1 MDNLIEANEKLIN
14 TVKSL
19 IVKIK
24 DLRNE
29 NENLGMQLNSSQ
41 SAMILTNEQKA
52 EIEKLLVETKEVL
65 EDSPLLG
72 QTV

>member
-19 IVKIK
+19 ITKIK

-29 NENLGMQLNSSQ
+29 NENLKIQLNSSQ

-65 EDSPLLG
+65 EDNPLVG

>member
-19 IVKIK
+19 IIKIK

-29 NENLGMQLNSSQ
+29 NENLRMQLNSSQ

>member
-14 TVKSL
+14 TIKGL

-29 NENLGMQLNSSQ
+29 NENLRMQLNSSQ

>member
-19 IVKIK
+19 IAKIK

-29 NENLGMQLNSSQ
+29 NENLRMQLNSSQ
-41 SAMILTNEQKA
+41 SAMILTDEQKT

-65 EDSPLLG
+65 EHPLVG
-72 QTV
+72 QAL

>member
-19 IVKIK
+19 IAKIK

-29 NENLGMQLNSSQ
+29 NENLRMQLNSSQ
-41 SAMILTNEQKA
+41 SAMILTDEQKT

-65 EDSPLLG
+65 ENPLVG
-72 QTV
+72 QAV

>member
-1 MDNLIEANEKLIN
+1 MDNLIEANEKLID

-19 IVKIK
+19 VAKIK

-29 NENLGMQLNSSQ
+29 NENLRMQLNSSQ

-65 EDSPLLG
+65 ENPLVG

>member
-29 NENLGMQLNSSQ
+29 NENLRMQLNSSQ

>member
-29 NENLGMQLNSSQ
+29 NENLKLQLNNSQ

>member
-19 IVKIK
+19 IAKIK

-29 NENLGMQLNSSQ
+29 NENLRMQLNSSQ
-41 SAMILTNEQKA
+41 SAMILTDEQKA

-65 EDSPLLG
+65 ENPLVG
-72 QTV
+72 QAV

>member
-1 MDNLIEANEKLIN
+1 MDNLIEANEKLID

-19 IVKIK
+19 IAKIK

-29 NENLGMQLNSSQ
+29 NENLRMQLNSSQ

-65 EDSPLLG
+65 ENPLVG
-72 QTV
+72 QAV

>member
-1 MDNLIEANEKLIN
+1 MDNLIEANEKLID

-19 IVKIK
+19 IAKIK

-29 NENLGMQLNSSQ
+29 NENLRMQLNSSQ

-65 EDSPLLG
+65 ENPLVG
-72 QTV
+72 QVV